1 MACGAGLIARG
12 REIDSSAMLDVAFRA
27 IERAGLFRV
36 MNRPVVA
43 GEAGGAFSL
52 GAEVAGLLNV
62 ASGALRFEN
71 GVGFAETA
79 ARVDARIVSCE
90 VVRDPDEG
98 NERE

>member
-1 MACGAGLIARG
+1 MIARG

-27 IERAGLFRV
+27 GWRPRLFCM

-43 GEAGGAFSL
+43 GEAGGVFSL
-52 GAEVAGLLNV
+52 GAEVASLLNV
-62 ASGALRFEN
+62 AGGALRFEN